1 MTIQQVRLTSLANCA
16 GCAGKA
22 GIATL
27 AQVLRPLQE
36 RFRAADFPDLLV
48 GIDGPD
54 DAAVYR
60 ISDDLAIVETVDFF
74 PPVVDDP
81 YTYGAVAAANAMS
94 DVYAMGG
101 DVIFALQV
109 AGFPEDQ
116 PAEVLA
122 EIFRGGA
129 DKVKEA
135 GGAIAGGHTL
145 IDAEPKYGLC
155 VTGLVHPDRLMR
167 KGGAQPGDA
176 LLLTKALGT
185 GIVLTAARADECAPE
200 HLQAAVDS
208 MLQLSRHPSHLAR
221 EAGVRACTDVTG
233 FSLLG
238 HAEEMARAGGVR
250 IVIDASA
257 LPVLP
262 GALEYA
268 RAGHVT
274 GGASRNRSG
283 LEGKVS
289 LPSLRSRAGPHG
301 LPEDIEHL
309 LFDPQTSGGLLIA
322 LPPERAE
329 ALAAALERDGFL
341 AARIGNVEEGAGIRV
356 EA

>member
-1 MTIQQVRLTSLANCA
+1 MTREIAEHAPVRLTQLANCA

-27 AQVLRPLQE
+27 AQVLRPLQDT
-36 RFRAADFPDLLV
+36 FRAADFPDLLI

-60 ISDDLAIVETVDFF
+60 FSDDLAIVQTVDFF

-101 DVIFALQV
+101 EVLLALQV

-116 PAEVLA
+116 PPEVLA

-129 DKVKEA
+129 ERVAEA
-135 GGAIAGGHTL
+135 GGVIAGGHTL

-155 VTGLVHPDRLMR
+155 VTGVVRPDAIMR
-167 KGGAQPGDA
+167 KGGARPGA
-176 LLLTKALGT
+176 VLLLTKALGT
-185 GIVLTAARADECAPE
+185 GIVLTAARADACAPE

-208 MLQLSRHPSHLAR
+208 MLRLNRHASHLAR
-221 EAGVRACTDVTG
+221 EAGVVGCTDVTG

-238 HAEEMARAGGVR
+238 HAEEMARAAGVR
-250 IVIDASA
+250 IVIEAA
-257 LPVLP
+257 GVPALP

-268 RAGHVT
+268 RQGHVT
-274 GGASRNRSG
+274 GGANRNRQG
-283 LEGKVS
+283 LAGKVS
-289 LPSLRSRAGPHG
+289 LPARG
-301 LPEDIEHL
+301 LAEELEHL

-322 LPPERAE
+322 IAPDRAGALSQ
-329 ALAAALERDGFL
+329 ALAGDGL
-341 AARIGNVEEGAGIRV
+341 LGARVGRVEPGAGVAV

>member
-1 MTIQQVRLTSLANCA
+1 MAVEQIRLTQLANCA

-27 AQVLRPLQE
+27 AQVLAPLQE
-36 RFRAADFPDLLV
+36 RFRAAGYPDLLV
-48 GIDGPD
+48 GLEGPD

-60 ISDDLAIVETVDFF
+60 ISDELAIVETVDFF

-81 YTYGAVAAANAMS
+81 YDFGAIAAANAMS

-101 DVIFALQV
+101 DVLFALQV

-116 PAEVLA
+116 PPEVLA

-129 DKVKEA
+129 DKVQEA

-155 VTGLVHPDRLMR
+155 VTGVVRLDQIMR
-167 KGGAQPGDA
+167 KGGAQPGDV
-176 LLLTKALGT
+176 LLLTKRLGT
-185 GIVLTAARADECAPE
+185 GIVLTAARADECDAA

-208 MLQLSRHPSHLAR
+208 MLLLNRHAAHLAR
-221 EAGVRACTDVTG
+221 EAGVRTCTDVTG

-238 HAEEMARAGGVR
+238 HAEEMARASGAR
-250 IVIDASA
+250 IVIETSNVPA
-257 LPVLP
+257 LP

-268 RAGHVT
+268 RRGHVT
-274 GGASRNRSG
+274 GGADRNRRG
-283 LEGKVS
+283 LEGKVEFATA
-289 LPSLRSRAGPHG
+289 LPDEL
-301 LPEDIEHL
+301 EHL

-322 LPPERAE
+322 LPADRA
-329 ALAAALERDGFL
+329 AVLASVLERDGLL
-341 AARIGNVEEGAGIRV
+341 AARVGRV
-356 EA
+356 EAGAGVVVEV

>member
-1 MTIQQVRLTSLANCA
+1 MTLQQVRLTSLANCA

-22 GIATL
+22 GLATL
-27 AQVLRPLQE
+27 AQVLGPLQE
-36 RFRAADFPDLLV
+36 RFRAADFPDLLI
-48 GIDGPD
+48 GIEGPD

-60 ISDDLAIVETVDFF
+60 INDDLAIVQTVDFF

-81 YTYGAVAAANAMS
+81 YTFGAVAAANAMS

-101 DVIFALQV
+101 DVLFALQV

-116 PAEVLA
+116 PPEVLA

-129 DKVKEA
+129 DTVKEA

-155 VTGLVHPDRLMR
+155 VTGVAHPEALMR
-167 KGGAQPGDA
+167 KGGARPGDA
-176 LLLTKALGT
+176 LLLTKPLGT
-185 GIVLTAARADECAPE
+185 GIVLTAARADACAPE
-200 HLQAAVDS
+200 HLDAAVES
-208 MLQLSRHPSHLAR
+208 MLRLNRHAAHLAR
-221 EAGVRACTDVTG
+221 EAGVRGCTDVTG

-238 HAEEMARAGGVR
+238 HAEEMARAAGVR
-250 IVIDASA
+250 IVMDAKV

-268 RAGHVT
+268 RQGHVT
-274 GGASRNRSG
+274 GGANRNRLG
-283 LEGKVS
+283 LQGKVD
-289 LPSLRSRAGPHG
+289 LPER
-301 LPEDIEHL
+301 LPEDVAHL

-322 LPPERAE
+322 VAPERAA
-329 ALAAALERDGFL
+329 ALSQALERDGL
-341 AARIGNVEEGAGIRV
+341 LGARVGRVEEGAGIRV
-356 EA
+356 EV